1 MSNPPD
7 EPRRPDDAGSDDQGW
22 PADPWSPPPSPATPP
37 ASTPP
42 APAEQPPPAP
52 YGQLP
57 YPPPPGASQ
66 PAYAPPGYGQPP
78 YGSPVYGAP
87 PATNGKAQAALWTG
101 IGTLV
106 FSWCCGLGLVGIVPV
121 LLGIRARREI
131 RERQGAQSGD
141 GIALA
146 GIITGAIA
154 VLLGLLVVVLIAFTI
169 AVEGGAGVAGS
180 SQTRV

>member
-7 EPRRPDDAGSDDQGW
+7 EPSHPDDAGGSEPGW
-22 PADPWSPPPSPATPP
+22 PTDPWAAPSPPSSPPPPP
-37 ASTPP
+37 PP
-42 APAEQPPPAP
+42 SPPAP

-57 YPPPPGASQ
+57 YPPQ
-66 PAYAPPGYGQPP
+66 PGYGQPT
-78 YGSPVYGAP
+78 YGQQPSYGQPPSGPPAYGAP

-106 FSWCCGLGLVGIVPV
+106 FSWCCGLGLLGIVPV

-131 RERQGAQSGD
+131 RERQGAQGGD

-154 VLLGLLVVVLIAFTI
+154 VLLGLLVVVVIAI
-169 AVEGGAGVAGS
+169 AISVELDAGVEGY